1 MYISNTTDRDIP
13 VGPCEI
19 FGFNV
24 GGFVERLTSEARSA
38 RDGILWKVMND
49 AEILITDSEG
59 GKKPMPL
66 SNLICSQAQENGIV
80 DMDVQ
85 EYNLNQICKAGSG

>member
-1 MYISNTTDRDIP
+1 
-13 VGPCEI
+13 
-19 FGFNV
+19 
-24 GGFVERLTSEARSA
+24 
-38 RDGILWKVMND
+38 MND

-85 EYNLNQICKAGSG
+85 EYNLNQIFKAGSG